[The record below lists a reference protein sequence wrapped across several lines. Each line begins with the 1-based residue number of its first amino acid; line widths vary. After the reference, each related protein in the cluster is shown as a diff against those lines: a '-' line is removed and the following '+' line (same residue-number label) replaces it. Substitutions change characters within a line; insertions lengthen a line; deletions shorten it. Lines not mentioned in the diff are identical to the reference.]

1 MKNRNYQ
8 THEVFGVSND
18 MIATYIERP
27 DVDDLFVKGLEK
39 NKHLVIYGASKQ
51 GKTAL
56 TQKHLEEQDYI
67 KVNCSPA
74 STIQDLYNSIVRQ
87 LNIEILESKEV
98 SQEVGGE
105 IKGGIKA
112 KIKIPFLG
120 SGEANAEAKGTS
132 NSGNKESF
140 KVVDYNLFLA
150 QDLSELLRAIDFD
163 KRIIVENF
171 HYLTEENQKLLAIDL
186 RIFDDYKIQFI
197 VLGIWREKN
206 RLIQFNGDLVDRLI
220 EIPVEP
226 WEKEHLEAI
235 INEGLPIL
243 NVSFDNVFDK
253 LVETCFDSVGVFQEL
268 CKEACYAAGVKQTK
282 PDTVNITSEHIEKAI
297 EQKLGDY
304 SSRHI
309 RCLEAFVEQKAK
321 SSDEI
326 PLYIPYYFIKILFNE
341 DFKEITT
348 GLKRRTIQ
356 DKIKEIHHRP
366 SDVRPSDMGYFLQTL
381 VATQIK
387 KSISPPIF
395 DYDIGTSSVKVIDST
410 FYFFLKNCDKEE
422 ILEYI
427 PRPVGL

>member
-1 MKNRNYQ
+1 MYQ
-8 THEVFGVSND
+8 THEVFGVSNE

-39 NKHLVIYGASKQ
+39 NKHIVIYGASKQ

-56 TQKHLEEQDYI
+56 TAKHLEEKDYI

-87 LNIEILESKEV
+87 LNIEIIESREV
-98 SQEVGGE
+98 TQEVGGE
-105 IKGGIKA
+105 LKAGIKA
-112 KIKIPFLG
+112 KVKIPFFV
-120 SGEANAEAKGTS
+120 SGEASVEGKASAKE
-132 NSGNKESF
+132 GNKLSY

-150 QDLSELLRAIDFD
+150 QDLSELLRAIEFD
-163 KRIIVENF
+163 KKIIVENF
-171 HYLTEENQKLLAIDL
+171 HYLTEDNQKLLAIDL

-226 WEKEHLEAI
+226 WEKQHLEAI
-235 INEGLPIL
+235 VQEGVPLL
-243 NVSFDNVFDK
+243 NVSFENVFEA

-268 CKEACYAAGVKQTK
+268 CKESCYAAGVKLTTEE
-282 PDTVNITSEHIEKAI
+282 TVYITIENIQQAIEK
-297 EQKLGDY
+297 KLSDY

-326 PLYIPYYFIKILFNE
+326 PLYIPYYFIKTLFNE
-341 DFKEITT
+341 EFEDITN
-348 GLKRRTIQ
+348 GLKRRVIQ
-356 DKIKEIHHRP
+356 EKIKAIHHRAD
-366 SDVRPSDMGYFLQTL
+366 DVRPSDMGYFLQTL
-381 VATQIK
+381 VSNQIK

-395 DYDIGTSSVKVIDST
+395 DYDIGTSSVKIIDST
-410 FYFFLKNCDKEE
+410 FYFFLKNCDKDE

-427 PRPVGL
+427 PVPLGL

>member
-1 MKNRNYQ
+1 MYQ
-8 THEVFGVSND
+8 THEVFGVSNE

-27 DVDDLFVKGLEK
+27 DVDNLFIKGLEK
-39 NKHLVIYGASKQ
+39 NKHLIIYGASKQ

-56 TQKHLEEQDYI
+56 TNKHLKETDYI

-87 LNIEILESKEV
+87 LNIEILETREV
-98 SQEVGGE
+98 SQEIGGE
-105 IKGGIKA
+105 IKAGVKA
-112 KIKIPFLG
+112 KVKIPFFG
-120 SGEANAEAKGTS
+120 SGEASVGAKGIINDEEKLS
-132 NSGNKESF
+132 YKI
-140 KVVDYNLFLA
+140 VDYNLFLA
-150 QDLSELLRAIDFD
+150 QDLSELLKAIHFN
-163 KRIIVENF
+163 KKIIVENF
-171 HYLTEENQKLLAIDL
+171 HYLTEDNQKLLAIDL
-186 RIFDDYKIQFI
+186 RIFDDYKFQFI

-226 WEKEHLEAI
+226 WEKVHLKAI
-235 INEGLPIL
+235 IDEGLPLL
-243 NVSFDNVFDK
+243 NVSFENVFEN

-268 CKEACYAAGVKQTK
+268 CKESCYVAGINESTQE
-282 PDTVNITSEHIEKAI
+282 TVYITPENIKTAIEK
-297 EQKLGDY
+297 KLSDY

-326 PLYIPYYFIKILFNE
+326 PLYIPYYFIQILFNE
-341 DFKEITT
+341 DFVDITN
-348 GLKRRTIQ
+348 GLKRRLIQ
-356 DKIKEIHHRP
+356 EKIKEIHHRP
-366 SDVRPSDMGYFLQTL
+366 DDVRPSDMGYFLQTL

-395 DYDIGTSSVKVIDST
+395 DYDISTSSVKVIDST

-427 PRPVGL
+427 PRPIGL

>member
-1 MKNRNYQ
+1 MYQ
-8 THEVFGVSND
+8 THEVFGVSNE
-18 MIATYIERP
+18 MVSTYIERP

-39 NKHLVIYGASKQ
+39 NKHIVIYGASKQ

-56 TQKHLEEQDYI
+56 TAKHLEEKDYI

-87 LNIEILESKEV
+87 LNIEIIESREV
-98 SQEVGGE
+98 TQEVGGE
-105 IKGGIKA
+105 LKAGVKA
-112 KIKIPFLG
+112 KVKIPFFG
-120 SGEANAEAKGTS
+120 SGEASVEGKAST
-132 NSGNKESF
+132 KEGDKLSY

-150 QDLSELLRAIDFD
+150 QDLSELLRVIEFD
-163 KRIIVENF
+163 KKIIVENF
-171 HYLTEENQKLLAIDL
+171 HYLTEDNQKLLAIDL

-226 WEKEHLEAI
+226 WEKQHLEAI
-235 INEGLPIL
+235 VQEGMPLL
-243 NVSFDNVFDK
+243 NVSFENVFDT

-268 CKEACYAAGVKQTK
+268 CKESCYAAGVKQTAEE
-282 PDTVNITSEHIEKAI
+282 TVFISIENIQQAI
-297 EQKLGDY
+297 DIKLSDY

-326 PLYIPYYFIKILFNE
+326 PLYIPYYFIKTLFNE
-341 DFKEITT
+341 EFEDITN
-348 GLKRRTIQ
+348 GLKRRVIQ
-356 DKIKEIHHRP
+356 EKIKVIHHRAD
-366 SDVRPSDMGYFLQTL
+366 DVRPSDMGYFLQTL
-381 VATQIK
+381 VSNQVK

-395 DYDIGTSSVKVIDST
+395 DYDIGTSSVKIIDST
-410 FYFFLKNCDKEE
+410 FYFFLKNCEKEE

-427 PRPVGL
+427 PIPLGL

>member
-1 MKNRNYQ
+1 MYQ
-8 THEVFGVSND
+8 THEVFGVSNE

-39 NKHLVIYGASKQ
+39 NKHIVIYGASKQ

-56 TQKHLEEQDYI
+56 TAKHLEEKNYI

-87 LNIEILESKEV
+87 LNIEIIESREV
-98 SQEVGGE
+98 TQEVGGE
-105 IKGGIKA
+105 LKAGVKA
-112 KIKIPFLG
+112 KVKIPFFG
-120 SGEANAEAKGTS
+120 SGEASVEGKAST
-132 NSGNKESF
+132 KEGDKLSY

-150 QDLSELLRAIDFD
+150 QDLSELLRAIEFD
-163 KRIIVENF
+163 KKIIVENF
-171 HYLTEENQKLLAIDL
+171 HYLTEDNQKLLAIDL

-226 WEKEHLEAI
+226 WEKQHLEAI
-235 INEGLPIL
+235 VQEGMPLL
-243 NVSFDNVFDK
+243 NVSFENVFEK

-268 CKEACYAAGVKQTK
+268 CKESCYAAGVKQTTEE
-282 PDTVNITSEHIEKAI
+282 TVYISIENIQQAIEK
-297 EQKLGDY
+297 KLSDY

-326 PLYIPYYFIKILFNE
+326 PLYIPYYFIKTLFNE
-341 DFKEITT
+341 EFEDITN
-348 GLKRRTIQ
+348 GLKRRVIQ
-356 DKIKEIHHRP
+356 EKIKAIHHRAD
-366 SDVRPSDMGYFLQTL
+366 DVRPSDMGYFLQTL
-381 VATQIK
+381 VSNQIK

-395 DYDIGTSSVKVIDST
+395 DYDIGTSSVKIIDST

-427 PRPVGL
+427 PVPVGL